1 MIHLSI
7 LLSVLVP
14 SVIADDAY
22 ELNELGLIFDSPG
35 ESWTRVGSEATAG
48 GGQEHAWR
56 RDDDEDWGVSLIVW
70 RLRGHELPG
79 LCATELEQMGARGE
93 VEELRREE
101 RMVAGIEALSTRYR
115 LDRPEPD
122 APLLF
127 DSTWFQAE
135 EFLGRVSV
143 ELPEAEAEELDA
155 LVRSAIEAVRLEG
168 PWIVP
173 FEYGEPDSDH
183 VLTVVTGEEGPE
195 LALRYLEALPGAARA
210 MDGLPVILAVGPNLG
225 PAARAFLEKYRPGEI
240 RCLGPVPVE
249 LPQAVSVTDE
259 WPTGGEVVVCEP
271 DLGDPVQAAC
281 LALRLGIPL
290 VIDRGDLA
298 ERLERLEPSRLLAV
312 GAIDVS
318 RSGIP
323 IERLRDPVEIAR
335 AAGGADYLAVG
346 NVAAGEGAGAAA
358 LAATLAGV
366 RGGVVLPIDQR
377 VVRHRIPLQRTEEC
391 PPGLE
396 EIESMGHYLLGSFER
411 DGEEIYAG
419 AAQTAEVRVATD
431 SSPRYGRL
439 RVDLD
444 GDGRLDGD
452 EEPRIGSTIR
462 LGDRS
467 FHLTYHYAH
476 AFVPYFRDELI
487 LDELD
492 PNDLRD
498 RIRHV
503 TAPLGTI
510 SSVALVGTPDLIP
523 FCYREA
529 TGYFEA
535 YDIKQEL
542 PTDAPYADLDGDA
555 YLELAVGRLPVET
568 LTEGSAKIATTVAY
582 PLLKGDWPGEATVI
596 QPGFHELEGALPWV
610 LPNAE
615 ALIRGIEGDLVA
627 AGARANRFYREDVE
641 IDETIEAIARS
652 GWIAYFNHS
661 GPGSWG
667 IHPGAA
673 IVTCSTGNGADRTLP
688 ALEGAPIVFG
698 GGCSSGALDV
708 GHELEATFPG
718 RFFQLGAVAYLGN
731 TRVAYARSEHLIQL
745 FFARLAADG
754 STLGEAYRDGRNLL
768 AHLLEAGHLLDPLDH
783 GIELGTRDFLWGQ
796 HHIMNL
802 FGDPE
807 LQPRLPRAGHS
818 PIEVE
823 LATTNGPD
831 RLRLGIVNRGTDR
844 RDPVWM
850 MPASGQ
856 GSPREFFVRTG
867 PGMTS
872 SHLPYNYAGAGL
884 APVRS
889 ILDVQPGAW
898 IDVELPHD
906 VRVEEMTLVT
916 GPGWCDRGFA
926 VRPGSRGEARLL
938 AFVPLVRASLEEG
951 AGDVARRVEFDLLCE
966 PPILGSSDSPV
977 PRQDRPRFQVEKR
990 WTPEREGEPRIAEEA
1005 REILD
1010 RIRDRYDRSAPGA
1023 CPIGIEWTMENPQP
1037 RLYGSAHF
1045 RGAWGDGGR
1054 ATLAARNLPSFLEP
1068 RREEIEQALRDV
1080 ADLPFTSPLPPI
1092 EGHRV
1097 EVASKGVLV
1106 LTPLAGE
1113 EPDVRTEV
1121 FTRADGTIER
1131 LVEAGY
1137 GLTRVTR
1144 FEWRETEHGPVL
1156 ERRVALDP
1164 VRPEKEMVHE
1174 VEYTTVDGL
1183 LLPTRITLKMIGILP
1198 DDVRFELRYPGGSR
1212 AIR

>member
-1 MIHLSI
+1 MLSLVMIHLSI
-7 LLSVLVP
+7 LLSVLV
-14 SVIADDAY
+14 STAVADDGY
-22 ELNELGLIFDSPG
+22 EVNELGILFDSPG
-35 ESWTRVGSEATAG
+35 ESWTRVGAEATAG

-56 RDDDEDWGVSLIVW
+56 RDDDDDQGVSLIVW

-93 VEELRREE
+93 VEELQREE
-101 RMVAGIEALSTRYR
+101 RKVAGIEALATRYR

-143 ELPEAEAEELDA
+143 KLPAAEAEELDV
-155 LVRSAIEAVRLEG
+155 LVRGAIGALRLEE
-168 PWIVP
+168 PRLVP
-173 FEYGEPDSDH
+173 FEFGEPDPDH
-183 VLTVVTGEEGPE
+183 VLTIVTGEEGPE

-210 MDGLPVILAVGPNLG
+210 MDGLPVILAVGPTLG
-225 PAARAFLEKYRPGEI
+225 PAAKAFLEKYRPGEI
-240 RCLGPVPVE
+240 RCLGPVPDE
-249 LPQAVSVTDE
+249 LPRAVSVADE
-259 WPTGGEVVVCEP
+259 WPTGGEVVVCGR
-271 DLGDPVQAAC
+271 DLGDAVQAAC
-281 LALRLGIPL
+281 LAVRLGLPL

-298 ERLERLEPSRLLAV
+298 ERLERLEASRLLAF
-312 GAIDVS
+312 GEIDISVD
-318 RSGIP
+318 GVP
-323 IERLRDPVEIAR
+323 MERLRGPIEIAR
-335 AAGGADYLAVG
+335 AAGGADYLAVT
-346 NVAAGEGAGAAA
+346 NVAEGGGAAA

-377 VVRHRIPLQRTEEC
+377 VVRHRISLQRTEEC

-396 EIESMGHYLLGSFER
+396 EVESMGYYLSGSFGSS
-411 DGEEIYAG
+411 GEEILVG
-419 AAQTAEVRVATD
+419 AAQTSEVRVATN

-444 GDGRLDGD
+444 GDGRLEGD
-452 EEPRIGSTIR
+452 EEPRIGSTIE

-492 PNDLRD
+492 PNEVCE
-498 RIRHV
+498 RIRCLAE
-503 TAPLGTI
+503 TLDELE
-510 SSVALVGTPDLIP
+510 SVVIVGTPDLVP

-542 PTDAPYADLDGDA
+542 PTDAPYADLDGDL

-582 PLLKGDWPGEATVI
+582 PRLKGDWPGEATVI
-596 QPGFHELEGALPWV
+596 QPGFYRREGALPWV

-641 IDETIEAIARS
+641 IDEAIEAIARS

-708 GHELEATFPG
+708 GHELETTFPG

-731 TRVAYARSEHLIQL
+731 TRVAYARSEHLVQL

-807 LQPRLPRAGHS
+807 LQPRLPRAGRS
-818 PIEVE
+818 PIEIE
-823 LATTNGPD
+823 LAETGDTGQ
-831 RLRLGIVNRGTDR
+831 LRLSIVNRGADR

-889 ILDVQPGAW
+889 VLEVQPGAW
-898 IDVELPHD
+898 VDVELPMGARE
-906 VRVEEMTLVT
+906 VEVTRVE
-916 GPGWCDRGFA
+916 GPEWCDRGWA
-926 VRPGSRGEARLL
+926 IRPGVRGEPRLL
-938 AFVPLVRASLEEG
+938 AFVPLVRASLEAGEG
-951 AGDVARRVEFDLLCE
+951 EVARCVEFEVTCQL
-966 PPILGSSDSPV
+966 P
-977 PRQDRPRFQVEKR
+977 
-990 WTPEREGEPRIAEEA
+990 TPEGDSIMSNTRLSNPRIHVEERWSPPHEGEPAITAEA
-1005 REILD
+1005 RELLE
-1010 RIRDRYDRSAPGA
+1010 RIEIRHDRSSASGFP
-1023 CPIGIEWTMENPQP
+1023 PPLEWTIDNPQP
-1037 RLYGSAHF
+1037 GLYGDHAHF
-1045 RGAWGDGGR
+1045 RGSWDAEGR
-1054 ATLAARNLPSFLEP
+1054 STVEAHDLRAALGP
-1068 RREEIEQALRDV
+1068 RREEVERAIRSV
-1080 ADLPFTSPLPPI
+1080 ADLPFGSPLPPL

-1097 EVASKGVLV
+1097 EATSEGVLV

-1121 FTRADGTIER
+1121 FTRGDGTIEQ
-1131 LVEAGY
+1131 LVETGY
-1137 GLTRVTR
+1137 GLTQVTR
-1144 FEWRETEHGPVL
+1144 FEWRETERGPVL
-1156 ERRVALDP
+1156 ARRVVVDP
-1164 VRPEKEMVHE
+1164 IRPEKEIAHE
-1174 VEYTTVDGL
+1174 VEYTTVDDA
-1183 LLPTRITLKMIGILP
+1183 LLPARITLKMIGILP
-1198 DDVRFELRYPGGSR
+1198 DDVRFEFRYP
-1212 AIR
+1212 